1 MIYQFEEIGLDLP
14 TPPLAARRALMN
26 AGVSMPQ
33 TTWSMLS
40 IEARQAIVKQG
51 TNDSVEAPHVQS
63 LVSSVL
69 RNVRLMGSVKDPPL
83 EAPPEKVSVALA
95 GIRPITNDEW
105 RRLRPLDRYTLNVL
119 CSNGRLLWRALA
131 EMGTAGVLS
140 AHNLQHWVG
149 WLARSE
155 LRVAQQCLGELAAGR
170 IQDGKAI
177 VVARAVGLR
186 ASRKATEWLDGY
198 AEVSTGPI
206 ELDARVDLE
215 TGTVLW
221 QAHVSTTDG
230 EFFSAAALIAATTA
244 AIALRDAISMWDPV
258 ASISDVG
265 LREEAWVVG
274 SGAFGEEAT
283 MVTFDARKMM
293 AKLEAMRSA
302 KGATTVG
309 LSQTLPLGPPGV
321 ISSIAQPA
329 PPQQQQQLAPVAPPV
344 SARQTKQPAIE
355 SAPNSAPPSSSNKRP
370 AKRGAPMWMLVAM
383 FILTLLSLASAVV
396 ALMLKKP

>member
-33 TTWSMLS
+33 AAWTMLS

-51 TNDSVEAPHVQS
+51 TNESVEAPHVQS
-63 LVSSVL
+63 LVSPVL
-69 RNVRLMGSVKDPPL
+69 RNVRLMGSVKDPPRD
-83 EAPPEKVSVALA
+83 AVPEKVGMALT
-95 GIRPITNDEW
+95 GIRPISNDEW

-119 CSNGRLLWRALA
+119 SSNGRLLWRALS
-131 EMGTAGVLS
+131 EMGAAGVLS
-140 AHNLQHWVG
+140 AQSLQNWVG

-155 LRVAQQCLGELAAGR
+155 LRGAQQCLGELAAGR

-186 ASRKATEWLDGY
+186 AARKATEWLDGY

-206 ELDARVDLE
+206 ELDARVDVE
-215 TGTVLW
+215 AGTVLW
-221 QAHVSTTDG
+221 QAHVSTTEG

-244 AIALRDAISMWDPV
+244 AIALRDAISMWDPL
-258 ASISDVG
+258 ASISEVG

-283 MVTFDARKMM
+283 VASFDRREVM
-293 AKLEAMRSA
+293 ATLEAMRSA
-302 KGATTVG
+302 KAGGATVVG
-309 LSQTLPLGPPGV
+309 LNKTMPLAPPPGIV
-321 ISSIAQPA
+321 SSIAQP
-329 PPQQQQQLAPVAPPV
+329 PPQQLAPA
-344 SARQTKQPAIE
+344 SHQRQQPKPPAI
-355 SAPNSAPPSSSNKRP
+355 SGPPSSSNRRP
-370 AKRGAPMWMLVAM
+370 VKGGAPMWMLVAM

-396 ALMLKKP
+396 ALLLKKP